1 MSQNVARTVVRLLA
15 DAGVRTA
22 YTVPGESFL
31 SLLDELDAEPRI
43 RLVSTRH
50 ESGAA
55 FMAEAEGKLTGRP
68 TLALASRGPGATNLA
83 IGIHTAHQD
92 QTPVI
97 AILGQVESDV
107 RASEGRE
114 GFQEVDLAALYAPLT
129 VWSHEPS
136 RPADVPRATAE
147 ALTRMYAPRIG
158 PVALSVP
165 ADFWAEA
172 YDGEPPKP
180 TAPAPST
187 PEALA
192 AATQDLAAMIATAKR
207 PVAIAGPGDRVGRE
221 SLRRASERF
230 GFGVYVAF
238 RRQDAFG
245 EDHPHFLGH
254 LGLGTTPAV
263 LEALDD
269 ADLVMVLGT
278 RLDAI
283 TSQEFRY
290 PLPGQRL
297 VILGRGLPEH
307 QPASGTVRLDADPQA
322 VLDALAGDA
331 GHEPGG
337 TDWHD
342 PHQAALDFSHHA
354 ARVGSRPDAVTATR
368 PDAGA
373 GGIHPADVIT
383 TLRRIAPPDVILTND
398 AGNFSGFFHRY
409 WRFQTSHRLLGP
421 CNGAMGY
428 SVPAAVAAKLA
439 APDRTVVALVG
450 DGGILMTGQEIETAV
465 RHGAPI
471 VVLAFSNR
479 MYGTIAMHQARAQ
492 GRLAGIE
499 IGALDLARWAE
510 GLGAQGFVL
519 DDPTAI
525 EDTLRAALASGR
537 PCVVDIRTDPDV
549 IAPERLLS
557 HLLDPG
563 QGRA

>member
-1 MSQNVARTVVRLLA
+1 MSENVARTVVRLLA

-31 SLLDELDAEPRI
+31 ALLDALESEPRI

-68 TLALASRGPGATNLA
+68 ALALASRGPGATNLA

-97 AILGQVESDV
+97 AILGQVESAIRSTPARV
-107 RASEGRE
+107 

-136 RPADVPRATAE
+136 RAADVPRATAE
-147 ALTRMYAPRIG
+147 ALTRMYAPRVG

-172 YDGEPPKP
+172 YDGDPPTP
-180 TAPAPST
+180 TPTVRASSP
-187 PEALA
+187 PETLA
-192 AATQDLAAMIATAKR
+192 AAEDLARMIATAKR

-221 SLRRASERF
+221 ALAKASERL

-238 RRQDAFG
+238 RRQDAFA

-254 LGLGTTPAV
+254 LGLGTSSAV
-263 LEALDD
+263 LRALDD
-269 ADLVMVLGT
+269 ADLMMVLGT

-283 TSQEFRY
+283 TSQDFRY
-290 PLPGQRL
+290 PLPDQRL
-297 VILGRGLPEH
+297 VIVGRGLPDHE
-307 QPASGTVRLDADPQA
+307 PAPGSVHVDADAHA
-322 VLDALAGDA
+322 VLEALAEEDRYA
-331 GHEPGG
+331 ACDQVRWE
-337 TDWHD
+337 DY
-342 PHQAALDFSHHA
+342 HQAAVAFADHA
-354 ARVGSRPDAVTATR
+354 SDRTRRDARGL
-368 PDAGA
+368 
-373 GGIHPADVIT
+373 HPADIVT
-383 TLRRIAPPDVILTND
+383 TLRRLAPPDVILTND

-409 WRFQTSHRLLGP
+409 WRFQTGHRLLGP

-428 SVPAAVAAKLA
+428 AVPAAVAAKLA
-439 APDRTVVALVG
+439 QPDRTVVAFVG

-479 MYGTIAMHQARAQ
+479 MYGTIAMHQARAH

-499 IGALDLARWAE
+499 IGGLDLARWAE

-519 DDPTAI
+519 DDPGAI
-525 EDTLRAALASGR
+525 EETLRAALACGR

-557 HLLDPG
+557 HLLDPHPLDPG
-563 QGRA
+563 